1 MPVKP
6 FTEATSMTNQKTNRE
21 LVQAGHALANAL
33 SADSPLME
41 VAKLVSDIST
51 RLDVA
56 VVRGDELQQKLDSLA
71 AGVTW
76 KTGSPCIPEGSN
88 ERFWV
93 THRLKNGSLH
103 VTDLFFFNCPAPKDE
118 DAFCDAEMTTFDG
131 DPYWPE
137 GWHDLCSHPDFD
149 YCYQKSDL
157 DVLAYAEFIKPE
169 PAKDGE

>member
-1 MPVKP
+1 
-6 FTEATSMTNQKTNRE
+6 MTNQKTNRE

-33 SADSPLME
+33 STDSPLME

-56 VVRGDELQQKLDSLA
+56 VVRGDELQQKLDAQVIWHSGTPA
-71 AGVTW
+71 VA
-76 KTGSPCIPEGSN
+76 EGSS

-93 THRLKNGSLH
+93 THRLKDGSLH
-103 VTDLFFFNCPAPKDE
+103 VTDLTFFNCPAPDDE
-118 DAFCDAEMTTFDG
+118 SFGDSDMCTPDG
-131 DPYWPE
+131 DAYWPE

-149 YCYQKSDL
+149 YYYQKSDL
-157 DVLAYAEFIKPE
+157 DVLAYAQFIKPE